1 MADVIDLANDHAE
14 HMLQLALNRATP
26 ARTVR
31 ASAQFCEDCGDA
43 IPLLRQQ
50 TIDGC
55 ETCVSCQGI
64 REQRR

>member
-26 ARTVR
+26 VRPVR
-31 ASAQFCEDCGDA
+31 ASAPFCDDCGDA

-64 REQRR
+64 RERRR

>member
-1 MADVIDLANDHAE
+1 MADDIDLANDHAA
-14 HMLQLALNRATP
+14 HMLQLAINRATL
-26 ARTVR
+26 ARPSR

-50 TIDGC
+50 TINGC

-64 REQRR
+64 RERRR